1 MVVRNL
7 LTRQVP
13 ETRQSVKGGF
23 RCAMAVPSGNHGGT
37 VRVAIAQQL
46 PQKPDLAGLPALG
59 LKDSS
64 PWERQPPSLL
74 LARRLVVGA

>member
-1 MVVRNL
+1 MVVNNL

-13 ETRQSVKGGF
+13 EARQSVEGGF
-23 RCAMAVPSGNHGGT
+23 RCATAVPSGRHGCT

-59 LKDSS
+59 PKDSS
-64 PWERQPPSLL
+64 P
-74 LARRLVVGA
+74 